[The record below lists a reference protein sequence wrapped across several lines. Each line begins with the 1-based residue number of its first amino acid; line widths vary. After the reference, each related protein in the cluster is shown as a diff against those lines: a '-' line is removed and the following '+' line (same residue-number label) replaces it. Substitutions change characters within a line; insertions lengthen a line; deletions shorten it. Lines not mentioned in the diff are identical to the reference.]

1 MSIKIDLKIF
11 LFLVIF
17 LITRQIEI
25 YVLLMF
31 FALIHEFGHFFM
43 GLALGLKPE
52 TLTVIPTGFS
62 ISFKTKCENYN
73 VKIKNGNLLAIKQ
86 IIIAIAG
93 PLINILIIFVCYIY
107 NLTTNYTTI
116 FNTPIEAIV
125 YANILIFIFNM
136 LPIYPL
142 DGGRIFKE
150 IIHIFL
156 GLKNSYIL
164 TNQISNII
172 TILLTA
178 LSSIYILIYKN
189 IAILFILTYLW
200 IILIRENKIF
210 NKKMNILKLISKKN
224 IEKNTKT

>member
-125 YANILIFIFNM
+125 YANILIFIINM

>member
-93 PLINILIIFVCYIY
+93 PLINILIIFACYIY

-116 FNTPIEAIV
+116 FNTPIEAII

>member
-116 FNTPIEAIV
+116 FNTPIEAII

>member
-93 PLINILIIFVCYIY
+93 PLINILIIFACYIY

>member
-11 LFLVIF
+11 LFVLIF

-25 YVLLMF
+25 YALLML

-93 PLINILIIFVCYIY
+93 PLINILIIFACYIY

>member
-52 TLTVIPTGFS
+52 ALTVIPTGFS

-73 VKIKNGNLLAIKQ
+73 VKIRNGNLLALKQ
-86 IIIAIAG
+86 IIIALAG
-93 PLINILIIFVCYIY
+93 PLINILIICVLYIY
-107 NLTTNYTTI
+107 NLITNNTTI
-116 FNTPIEAIV
+116 FNISLEAII

-150 IIHIFL
+150 ITYIFL
-156 GLKNSYIL
+156 GLKHSYIL

-189 IAILFILTYLW
+189 IAIVFILIYLW

-210 NKKMNILKLISKKN
+210 NKKMNILKLISRKN